1 MDRHFV
7 ETSAGLGLSPWQ
19 ILRFVQIP
27 MALPVIL
34 AGVRISAVTVV
45 GTATLAAF
53 IGAGGLGDPIFR
65 GIATLNSRLIF

>member
-7 ETSAGLGLSPWQ
+7 EVSAGLGLSSWQ

-65 GIATLNSRLIF
+65 E